1 MGQSPNRSHRSRG
14 FSLVEMLVVLGIIAL
29 LAAMLLPGL
38 IGARKAAQVTA
49 CLNNLRQLGLAVSQY
64 LNENRMYMPDGQ
76 ASNCWDDP
84 ASPRGA
90 AERGGTSRLRTV
102 GELLD
107 TYLKRDLRL
116 WNCPGARQAKGEP
129 EGLMREPWVVRKGL
143 RPAADVIP
151 AGYRP
156 EDGLWESGGQWRP
169 GYMYMSSRGWTWYR
183 VNQPLVWR
191 HFWMEDW
198 MVRNVAGLKL
208 GQAKTVA
215 VQSSSA
221 IVVFLDYS
229 DRFHGKSPDDVYSVP
244 QIVTEFNNADPA
256 VINRQSFRSNFVY
269 LDGHCE
275 TKSYGWPGG
284 LINLLHKPIKQQ
296 WGGVNYG
303 EAFPEA
309 YTNRYP
315 D

>member
-1 MGQSPNRSHRSRG
+1 
-14 FSLVEMLVVLGIIAL
+14 
-29 LAAMLLPGL
+29 MLLPGL

-49 CLNNLRQLGLAVSQY
+49 CLNNLRQLGLAVTQY
-64 LNENRMYMPDGQ
+64 VNENRMYMPDGQ

-84 ASPRGA
+84 QSPRGA
-90 AERGGTSRLRTV
+90 AERGGGSRLRTV

-107 TYLKRDLRL
+107 PYLKRDLRL
-116 WNCPGARQAKGEP
+116 WNCPGARQVKAEP

-143 RPAADVIP
+143 RPAGDVIP
-151 AGYRP
+151 AGYRA

-169 GYMYMSSRGWTWYR
+169 GYLYVSARGWPWYK
-183 VNQPLVWR
+183 VYQPLVWR
-191 HFWMEDW
+191 HFFMEDW
-198 MVRNVAGLKL
+198 VVRNVAGLKV

-215 VQSSSA
+215 LQASSS
-221 IVVFLDYS
+221 IVLFLDYS
-229 DRFHGKSPDDVYSVP
+229 DRFHSKSPGDVYSVP
-244 QIVTEFNNADPA
+244 QVVAEFNNAEPT
-256 VINRQSFRSNFVY
+256 VINREPFRSNFVY

-275 TKSYGWPGG
+275 TKAYGWAGG

-296 WGGVNYG
+296 WGGVNYE
-303 EAFPEA
+303 EAFPEP